1 MSAIDELCR
10 SYLDVRWH
18 FDPAAASRAGRTD
31 QDGRLGRFD
40 AESVREHL
48 AAVRSLSGAAEELEV
63 EEAAEEIDRTA
74 LLDDMRVL
82 GFRFDYEQP
91 HRRNPAFWLQHLR
104 DAFTT
109 RLLRDPD
116 GSSAGAV
123 ADRLK
128 DVAPFLDAA
137 QGTLEKPAGIF
148 VDTALAML
156 GGLGEVLVI
165 AGQRY
170 GALAPEL
177 TGDLDAATGD
187 ALTALKA
194 FGLALS
200 QKIVP
205 SSDPLAFAAGEEQF
219 ERRLRF
225 EHALLAGAPELW
237 RHGLHLRE
245 EVEAEVV
252 ALAQRIDPSS
262 AWRDVVLQ
270 AVANAPDTTAA
281 VASARDEAARAI
293 AFIEERRLA
302 TLPFAPLEMAVAASW
317 QPGWIATYEPAPAY
331 LPEQAARYTLP
342 ADARG
347 RSTAS
352 LPVLVA
358 HDLWPGRH
366 LQALRSAAQS
376 SETRQW
382 IAPGITINGWALYAQ
397 GLMAEEGFY
406 PSPESRLLHQVNLLY
421 HATCIDI
428 DIGLHTR
435 GRTPAEAI
443 EELVTRLPLERGQA
457 EATVRRICECPTE
470 ALSHAVGRRAFL
482 ELREAARVQRGS
494 AFDIGG
500 FHDEVLACGGLPVS
514 LIRWGMGIE

>member
-18 FDPAAASRAGRTD
+18 FDPAAASRAGRTE

-48 AAVRSLSGAAEELEV
+48 AAVRSLAGAAEELEV
-63 EEAAEEIDRTA
+63 EESAEEIDRTA

-91 HRRNPAFWLQHLR
+91 HQRNPAFWLHHLR
-104 DAFTT
+104 DAFASL
-109 RLLRDPD
+109 LLRDPD

-137 QGTLEKPAGIF
+137 EGTLEKPAGIF

-156 GGLGEVLVI
+156 GGVGEVLVI

-170 GALAPEL
+170 GALSPEL
-177 TGDLDAATGD
+177 KGDLDAATGE
-187 ALTALKA
+187 ALGALKA
-194 FGLALS
+194 YGLALS
-200 QKIVP
+200 QKVVP
-205 SSDPLAFAAGEEQF
+205 SSDPQAFAAGEEQF

-252 ALAQRIDPSS
+252 AIAQLIDPSS
-262 AWRDVVLQ
+262 EWRDVVRRV
-270 AVANAPDTTAA
+270 AANAPDTKAA
-281 VASARDEAARAI
+281 VASTRDEAARAI

-302 TLPFAPLEMAVAASW
+302 ALPFAALEVAVAASW
-317 QPGWIATYEPAPAY
+317 QAGWMATYEPAPSY
-331 LPEQAARYTLP
+331 LPEQPARYTLP
-342 ADARG
+342 A
-347 RSTAS
+347 RSRSAAG

-366 LQALRSAAQS
+366 LQSLRSATQP
-376 SETRQW
+376 SETRRW
-382 IAPGITINGWALYAQ
+382 ITPGITINGWALYAQ

-406 PSPESRLLHQVNLLY
+406 PSPESRLLHQVSLLY
-421 HATCIDI
+421 HATCIDL

-435 GRTPAEAI
+435 GMAPAQAI
-443 EELVTRLPLERGQA
+443 EELVARLPLERSHA
-457 EATVRRICECPTE
+457 EATVRKICECPTE

-482 ELREAARVQRGS
+482 ELREAARAQRGG
-494 AFDIGG
+494 AFDIGA

-514 LIRWGMGIE
+514 LIRWGMGID